1 MSCRFL
7 RPSRT
12 TASLLATGLVVAA
25 CGGGGGG
32 DERADVF
39 PAENCVFRYSG
50 EPPPLGAGADPL
62 LAMQWHLGG
71 GSGENLRAIEAWPLG
86 TKGEGV
92 RVAIVD
98 DAVEALHEDLF
109 PNYVAGHDYRPGA
122 APGSAPLPCES
133 IDDHGTSVAGIVA
146 ARDGNGVG
154 VSGVAPRASLA
165 AYNALATSTNA
176 DIADALRRDGNANA
190 IYNNSWGSVDNGVL
204 HEAESSF
211 VTAVENGVASG
222 RNGLG
227 SVYVFPGGNGG
238 EFDNSNFDGYVNHRA
253 VIAVCPVDDAGQ
265 MPFYAERGANILVC
279 GPTSGGSAGI
289 TTTAVQNGYR
299 HDFSGTSASTP
310 MVSGVVALMLGV
322 NELLTWRDVRLIL
335 ARSARRNSPG
345 DPGWQTNAA
354 GRWVHPYFGFGVADA
369 EAAVQMSQ
377 GWPSVGGS
385 GSLKSCSYV
394 RNAGNA
400 AFPRA
405 ISDDG
410 AAVTDIVQVG
420 PECAISELEFVEIF
434 FTATHGYSGD
444 LRVELLRPDRI
455 APAVVLAS
463 ERGCSNDA
471 AQDACGPYT
480 DWRFGSVRNL
490 DEPAAGQWQLRVSD
504 RLPEDDGEWNSW
516 RLVLWGR

>member
-1 MSCRFL
+1 M
-7 RPSRT
+7 T
-12 TASLLATGLVVAA
+12 LLATGVAIAA

-32 DERADVF
+32 ADRADVT
-39 PAENCVFRYSG
+39 PAQDCVFRYSG
-50 EPPPLGAGADPL
+50 EPPPLLAGADPL

-71 GSGENLRAIEAWPLG
+71 GSGENLRAIEAWNLG

-133 IDDHGTSVAGIVA
+133 NDDHGTSVAGIVA

-190 IYNNSWGSVDNGVL
+190 VYNNSWGSVDNGAL

-211 VTAVENGVASG
+211 VTAVENGTAGG

-227 SVYVFPGGNGG
+227 AVYVFPGGNGG
-238 EFDNSNFDGYVNHRA
+238 PFDNSNFDGYVNHRA
-253 VIAVCPVDDAGQ
+253 VIAVCPVDDAGRA
-265 MPFYAERGANILVC
+265 PFYAEQGANLLVC

-310 MVSGVVALMLGV
+310 MVSGVVALMLGA
-322 NELLTWRDVRLIL
+322 NPSLTWRDVRIIL

-345 DPGWQTNAA
+345 DPGWQANAA
-354 GRWVHPYFGFGVADA
+354 GRPVHPYFGFGVADA
-369 EAAVQMSQ
+369 EAAVRMSQ
-377 GWPSVGGS
+377 GWTSVGGS
-385 GSLKSCSYV
+385 ESLKSCPYV
-394 RNAGNA
+394 RA
-400 AFPRA
+400 
-405 ISDDG
+405 G
-410 AAVTDIVQVG
+410 AAVFPKSIPDGGATVSDVVEVG
-420 PECAISELEFVEIF
+420 AECAISQLEFVEIF
-434 FTATHGYSGD
+434 FTATHTYSGD
-444 LRVELLRPDRI
+444 LRVELLRPDTG
-455 APAVVLAS
+455 APVVVLAS
-463 ERGCSNDA
+463 ERGCGSEV
-471 AQDACGPYT
+471 AQDPCGPYS
-480 DWRFGSVRNL
+480 DWRFGSARNL

-504 RLPEDDGEWNSW
+504 QLPDDEGVWNSW